1 MNVSAVNC
9 TPIKPQVAFQ
19 RKIDS
24 DDYNSTKSATDES
37 KTDKIFDTDNY
48 KSVKSATD
56 KIFDTY
62 IKSSDIKK
70 PLAIAGSIGLVFL
83 CAFAGG
89 KAIASQVATICP
101 QLPQTFEKGLK
112 SVHGKVKNVVASLTK
127 EVENPTKKDKLKNLA
142 GKTLDKT
149 DDAAKSMYK
158 KLSKMGILKKAE
170 NSVDDAIKKAESS
183 VDDATRAF
191 TNISGLA
198 SVATVVP
205 PILGKDSDDNGV
217 NDILEKTQN
226 AYTGK
231 KVNIDQKLGLL
242 SGIADILSLF
252 V

>member
-1 MNVSAVNC
+1 
-9 TPIKPQVAFQ
+9 
-19 RKIDS
+19 
-24 DDYNSTKSATDES
+24 
-37 KTDKIFDTDNY
+37 
-48 KSVKSATD
+48 
-56 KIFDTY
+56 
-62 IKSSDIKK
+62 
-70 PLAIAGSIGLVFL
+70 
-83 CAFAGG
+83 
-89 KAIASQVATICP
+89 
-101 QLPQTFEKGLK
+101 
-112 SVHGKVKNVVASLTK
+112 
-127 EVENPTKKDKLKNLA
+127 
-142 GKTLDKT
+142 
-149 DDAAKSMYK
+149 
-158 KLSKMGILKKAE
+158 MGILKKAE